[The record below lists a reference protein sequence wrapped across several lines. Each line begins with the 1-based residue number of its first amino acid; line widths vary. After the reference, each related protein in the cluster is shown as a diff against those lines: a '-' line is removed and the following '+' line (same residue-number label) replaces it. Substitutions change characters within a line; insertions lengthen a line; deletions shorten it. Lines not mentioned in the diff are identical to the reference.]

1 MTYTPLVAV
10 LAVLVLGAATTL
22 TILFA
27 AARRG
32 AFKNLK
38 SGAYVIFDED
48 EPVGTPQDQ
57 WFHDGAATEDAE
69 EDPRSSPS
77 S

>member
-10 LAVLVLGAATTL
+10 LAALVIGAATTL

-32 AFKNLK
+32 AFKNLR

-57 WFHDGAATEDAE
+57 WFYAGTGAE
-69 EDPRSSPS
+69 EEDDSPS
-77 S
+77 SSSP

>member
-10 LAVLVLGAATTL
+10 LAALVIGAATTL

-32 AFKNLK
+32 AFKNLR

-57 WFHDGAATEDAE
+57 WFYDGPEEEAE
-69 EDPRSSPS
+69 EAPGASSSPS
-77 S
+77 